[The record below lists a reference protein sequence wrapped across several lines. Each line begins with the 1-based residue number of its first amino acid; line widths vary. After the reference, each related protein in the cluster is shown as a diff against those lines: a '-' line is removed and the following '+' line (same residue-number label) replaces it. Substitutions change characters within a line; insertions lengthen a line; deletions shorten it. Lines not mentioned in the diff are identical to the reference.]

1 MPASNPDV
9 HMSLQIQIS
18 VHIAAPAKAVA
29 VVDAGLDSHNIAS
42 APLVDVQL
50 LHVIA
55 QNRDGTVVGGAI
67 GRTWGACCELQQLW
81 VSEDLRS
88 IGIGTRLMDA
98 FEHQAQSRGCQLVYL
113 ETFSFQAPVFYQNR
127 GYAEVLRIVGFTGS
141 VIKFTLQKLLDAKE
155 S

>member
-1 MPASNPDV
+1 
-9 HMSLQIQIS
+9 MSLQIQIS

-67 GRTWGACCELQQLW
+67 GRTWGAEKMDT
-81 VSEDLRS
+81 S
-88 IGIGTRLMDA
+88 RLN
-98 FEHQAQSRGCQLVYL
+98 QSTC
-113 ETFSFQAPVFYQNR
+113 A
-127 GYAEVLRIVGFTGS
+127 
-141 VIKFTLQKLLDAKE
+141 
-155 S
+155 